1 MAFMLVAIA
10 VCGVG
15 TASGGG
21 ISCGAL
27 VRTPVVLAGRPAIG
41 HGGLMPVMQAVIH
54 GRRPVQRLSV
64 PLGLLM
70 AHMVSLIRV
79 LLHGHGVACQ
89 TAQGQQKNHEQRE
102 KAAHGVNDSEGRG
115 LVPARRSKPQ
125 NR

>member
-15 TASGGG
+15 TANGGG
-21 ISCGAL
+21 ASCRAL
-27 VRTPVVLAGRPAIG
+27 VRTPVVMAGRPAIR
-41 HGGLMPVMQAVIH
+41 HGGRMPVMQAVIH
-54 GRRPVQRLSV
+54 GSRLVQRLSM

-70 AHMVSLIRV
+70 AHMVGLIRV

-89 TAQGQQKNHEQRE
+89 AAQGQQHNHEQRE
-102 KAAHGVNDSEGRG
+102 KTTHEVNDSEGRG